1 MAQLYLSSKYS
12 SKMERKNP
20 TWYFYK
26 ALSRILLIMV
36 CIGDSEYHVFPEKTS
51 EDISI
56 FGLYMD
62 CHKRSST

>member
-1 MAQLYLSSKYS
+1 
-12 SKMERKNP
+12 MELTEIIKEQ
-20 TWYFYK
+20 YG
-26 ALSRILLIMV
+26 LSR
-36 CIGDSEYHVFPEKTS
+36 FPEKTS

>member
-1 MAQLYLSSKYS
+1 
-12 SKMERKNP
+12 MERKNP

-36 CIGDSEYHVFPEKTS
+36 CIWDSEYPVFPEKTS